1 MSTVETDT
9 QRNFEDEAR
18 FDELADREP
27 QVIEREIDATRAD
40 MRATLEALERRFSVD
55 RLMELTLGRV
65 RERGGE
71 FAGNLTEAAAQNPL
85 PLLLVSIGVGWL
97 MLANRS
103 SSRQQYTGSESTS
116 GTYGERMGSVGGRA
130 SGAVDKARGAVDK
143 ARGAVDSTRE
153 TLKHAADSSREAL
166 RHATQ
171 SSRQTLEHTRE
182 TLGHTAESLRS
193 AASTARE
200 RAHYAR
206 DRVDR
211 MLHEQPLML
220 GALGI
225 AAGAIIG
232 ALVPMTQQ
240 EDRYLGEARNK
251 AMKNVAE
258 KSREAVKNVAEKS
271 RALYETAREHEET
284 SSSPGQSGDE
294 QGTQRGQTAQRRH

>member
-9 QRNFEDEAR
+9 QRNFEEGAR

-55 RLMELTLGRV
+55 RLMDLTLGRV

-71 FAGNLTEAAAQNPL
+71 FAGNLTEAAAQNPV

-103 SSRQQYTGSESTS
+103 GNRQPYAGSQSTS
-116 GTYGERMGSVGGRA
+116 GTYGDGTGSGRA
-130 SGAVDKARGAVDK
+130 SAAVDKARGAVDK

-153 TLKHAADSSREAL
+153 TFKHAADSSREAL
-166 RHATQ
+166 RSATQ

-182 TLGHTAESLRS
+182 TIGHTADSLRS

-200 RAHYAR
+200 RAQYAR

-232 ALVPMTQQ
+232 ALVPMTEQ

-251 AMKNVAE
+251 AAKNVAE
-258 KSREAVKNVAEKS
+258 RSRDAVKNVAEKS
-271 RALYETAREHEET
+271 RALYETARDNAQT
-284 SSSPGQSGDE
+284 NSSPGQSGE
-294 QGTQRGQTAQRRH
+294 QDGSARGQAQRPH